1 MLDLPK
7 KIIVFDTEFTA
18 WPGSQERNWG
28 APGEYKEIVQ
38 IGAVKI
44 ETENFVETDSLDIFI
59 RPQLNPILS
68 DYFITLTGISQ
79 KTVDKNSVD
88 FPAAIKQFSSWSQ
101 LLNLYSFGGDE
112 EELEE
117 NCKLLKI
124 AFPFERLRFFDVR
137 DVFKKFGI
145 PAEEYNS
152 GTIVRVFG
160 KEISRPPHNA
170 LNDARTIVDGLRELA
185 FKAAGNK

>member
-68 DYFITLTGISQ
+68 DYFIKLTGITQ
-79 KTVDKNSVD
+79 KVVDENGVNYLNV
-88 FPAAIKQFSSWSQ
+88 IKQFY
-101 LLNLYSFGGDE
+101 L
-112 EELEE
+112 
-117 NCKLLKI
+117 
-124 AFPFERLRFFDVR
+124 
-137 DVFKKFGI
+137 
-145 PAEEYNS
+145 
-152 GTIVRVFG
+152 
-160 KEISRPPHNA
+160 
-170 LNDARTIVDGLRELA
+170 
-185 FKAAGNK
+185 